1 MVATIF
7 TKTQNGNSS
16 IYRSED
22 LTLEVT
28 FNEIEKSFTI
38 KGIKQNSI
46 PISDFTDLKNQY
58 PELPMSVNKNK
69 VVILKEYK
77 ATIG

>member
-1 MVATIF
+1 MVTTIF
-7 TKTQNGNSS
+7 TKTQDDNSS

-22 LTLEVT
+22 LTLEVI

-46 PISDFTDLKNQY
+46 PISDFSDLKNQY
-58 PELPMSVNKNK
+58 PELPISVNKNK
-69 VVILKEYK
+69 VVFLKEYSVNIK
-77 ATIG
+77 